1 MELRWDSVTVDVTD
15 PAGNPL
21 RILKGISGV
30 ACPGEVVALLG
41 PSGAGKTT
49 LLAALA
55 GRTRISGGAV
65 TVDGIAKH
73 KGEGAATAAERR
85 KMPKQSVAFVTQ
97 EDTLLTQLTVF
108 ETLWYASAVR
118 LPAHYSQEER
128 LARVHDVIK
137 RLGLAKVAHTQ
148 VGTVMSR
155 GLSGGERKR
164 LNVAQELLTDPPVL
178 LADEPTSGLDHVAAL
193 SLVDVLAD
201 IAAAGRT
208 VVATVHQP
216 SSRLFRRFTTC
227 CVLAEGRLVY
237 FGPASAI
244 ATYME
249 SPPVSRPCPAHYN
262 IADHTLEVVQAIDPT
277 DLGAA
282 WEAAPKTSGGTYD
295 VAAHV
300 RALGADVDEGSVAA
314 LDAAKTGAQDSGDKQ
329 ASRAEAALSAGAA
342 GAEGD
347 ADAAETA
354 EPGPADSA
362 SARGSP
368 SAPAV
373 VVGVV
378 DPRDEPALGVPVK
391 PLPRTSTASSASSDD
406 DVVVGVSAAV
416 RKAEA
421 ALANTR
427 PASAAP
433 PACMRSWGSDPR
445 WPTSWC
451 QQFFALTARA
461 LRTSKGSTLTWLM
474 LAQHMCITLVASI
487 IWWQLRQGAGAIQ
500 DRLGI
505 LFFFVIYT
513 GFTSLFGALTTFPAE
528 RSVLRRERQSGAYR
542 LSAYYFAKCA
552 ADIPVSCV
560 FPTLIACIVYW
571 TVGLRA
577 DAGAFFGYI
586 GTILLVSQVA
596 QSLGVLVSASVLDF
610 QRSITVSSVLMLGF
624 MLTSGFYSTEIPAVL
639 SWIKYIGF
647 PTYGYSLMVFNEF
660 PADALYQCGSAND
673 GFSGYPCPVSG
684 AQVHDAILPPFAT
697 SGPAVGVLAGMYVF
711 YRALGYVAL
720 RSNA

>member
-1 MELRWDSVTVDVTD
+1 M
-15 PAGNPL
+15 PF
-21 RILKGISGV
+21 
-30 ACPGEVVALLG
+30 
-41 PSGAGKTT
+41 
-49 LLAALA
+49 AA
-55 GRTRISGGAV
+55 
-65 TVDGIAKH
+65 
-73 KGEGAATAAERR
+73 
-85 KMPKQSVAFVTQ
+85 
-97 EDTLLTQLTVF
+97 
-108 ETLWYASAVR
+108 
-118 LPAHYSQEER
+118 
-128 LARVHDVIK
+128 AR
-137 RLGLAKVAHTQ
+137 A
-148 VGTVMSR
+148 
-155 GLSGGERKR
+155 
-164 LNVAQELLTDPPVL
+164 
-178 LADEPTSGLDHVAAL
+178 EPTSGLDHVAAL

-329 ASRAEAALSAGAA
+329 ASRDEAALSAGAA

-391 PLPRTSTASSASSDD
+391 PVPRTSTASSASSDD
-406 DVVVGVSAAV
+406 DIVVGVSAAV

>member
-1 MELRWDSVTVDVTD
+1 M
-15 PAGNPL
+15 
-21 RILKGISGV
+21 
-30 ACPGEVVALLG
+30 
-41 PSGAGKTT
+41 
-49 LLAALA
+49 
-55 GRTRISGGAV
+55 
-65 TVDGIAKH
+65 
-73 KGEGAATAAERR
+73 
-85 KMPKQSVAFVTQ
+85 
-97 EDTLLTQLTVF
+97 
-108 ETLWYASAVR
+108 
-118 LPAHYSQEER
+118 
-128 LARVHDVIK
+128 
-137 RLGLAKVAHTQ
+137 
-148 VGTVMSR
+148 
-155 GLSGGERKR
+155 
-164 LNVAQELLTDPPVL
+164 
-178 LADEPTSGLDHVAAL
+178 
-193 SLVDVLAD
+193 
-201 IAAAGRT
+201 
-208 VVATVHQP
+208 
-216 SSRLFRRFTTC
+216 
-227 CVLAEGRLVY
+227 Y

-362 SARGSP
+362 SARCSP

-596 QSLGVLVSASVLDF
+596 QSLGVLVSAAVLDF

>member
-1 MELRWDSVTVDVTD
+1 MADLRLMRV
-15 PAGNPL
+15 
-21 RILKGISGV
+21 RRFRH
-30 ACPGEVVALLG
+30 ACA
-41 PSGAGKTT
+41 
-49 LLAALA
+49 
-55 GRTRISGGAV
+55 
-65 TVDGIAKH
+65 
-73 KGEGAATAAERR
+73 
-85 KMPKQSVAFVTQ
+85 
-97 EDTLLTQLTVF
+97 
-108 ETLWYASAVR
+108 
-118 LPAHYSQEER
+118 
-128 LARVHDVIK
+128 
-137 RLGLAKVAHTQ
+137 
-148 VGTVMSR
+148 
-155 GLSGGERKR
+155 
-164 LNVAQELLTDPPVL
+164 
-178 LADEPTSGLDHVAAL
+178 EPTSGLDHVAAL
-193 SLVDVLAD
+193 SLADVLAD

-237 FGPASAI
+237 FGPASTI
-244 ATYME
+244 AAYME
-249 SPPVSRPCPAHYN
+249 SPPISRPCPAHYN

-277 DLGAA
+277 ELGAA
-282 WEAAPKTSGGTYD
+282 WEAAPKTLGGTYD
-295 VAAHV
+295 AASHA
-300 RALGADVDEGSVAA
+300 RAMGKDAEEAPPLAITAGESDE
-314 LDAAKTGAQDSGDKQ
+314 DAA
-329 ASRAEAALSAGAA
+329 AEAASSVPPAA
-342 GAEGD
+342 GSNG
-347 ADAAETA
+347 TKTV
-354 EPGPADSA
+354 EPGPADTAA
-362 SARGSP
+362 SKDPASE
-368 SAPAV
+368 AAV
-373 VVGVV
+373 VVAV
-378 DPRDEPALGVPVK
+378 DATDDMGSGVPEK
-391 PLPRTSTASSASSDD
+391 PPARASTASTVSSDDD

-421 ALANTR
+421 ALAETK

-433 PACMRSWGSDPR
+433 PACMRNWGSDPR

-451 QQFFALTARA
+451 QQFFALTARS

-505 LFFFVIYT
+505 LFFFVVYT

-560 FPTLIACIVYW
+560 FPTLVACIVYW

-596 QSLGVLVSASVLDF
+596 QSLGVLVSAAVLDF

-624 MLTSGFYSTEIPAVL
+624 MLTSGFYSTEIPDVL
-639 SWIKYIGF
+639 TWIKFIGF

-660 PADALYQCGSAND
+660 PVDALYQCGSAND
-673 GFSGYPCPVSG
+673 GFGGYACPVSG
-684 AQVHDAILPPFAT
+684 AQVHGAILPPFDS
-697 SGPAVGVLAGMYVF
+697 SGPAVGVLVGMYVF
-711 YRALGYVAL
+711 YRTLGYVAL